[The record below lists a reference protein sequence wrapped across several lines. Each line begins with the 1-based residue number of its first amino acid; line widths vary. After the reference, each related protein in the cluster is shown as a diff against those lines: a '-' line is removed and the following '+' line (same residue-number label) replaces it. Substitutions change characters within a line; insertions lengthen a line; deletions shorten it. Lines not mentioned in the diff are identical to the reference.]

1 MESTSRVRWQR
12 KPQMSREPQTQQRK
26 GGRGNPKRGNPKRG
40 SKAFRRRRAW
50 PWEPGDDGREGRTS
64 SKTTARRRGEGM
76 RGSSPCSRWCRCSS
90 SSTLHMFRR
99 NPTALQ
105 LYSGGNGA
113 LRVHQ
118 VPRERHKHTAHITS
132 PPHPS
137 PQLILPGKES
147 SWGTCPCRDVM
158 GGSTQRPGRKGKRDL
173 MWTRRG
179 V

>member
-1 MESTSRVRWQR
+1 MDGEYQQSTVAEETPNEQRTPNPAEKRRQR
-12 KPQMSREPQTQQRK
+12 KPQTRKPQWE
-26 GGRGNPKRGNPKRG
+26 
-40 SKAFRRRRAW
+40 AVFRRR

-90 SSTLHMFRR
+90 SSILHMFRR